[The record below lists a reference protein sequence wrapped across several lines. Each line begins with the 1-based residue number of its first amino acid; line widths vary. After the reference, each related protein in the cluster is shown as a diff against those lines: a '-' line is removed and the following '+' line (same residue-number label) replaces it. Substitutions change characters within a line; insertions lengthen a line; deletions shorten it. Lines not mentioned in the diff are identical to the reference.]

1 MMFVLKNF
9 ENPKV
14 ESQTEPKEL
23 FWREEILLLIEA
35 IHFYPGILRM
45 SGMDEDL
52 ELVWP
57 DSFSLEMGKSRTEK
71 GEA

>member
-1 MMFVLKNF
+1 M
-9 ENPKV
+9 
-14 ESQTEPKEL
+14 
-23 FWREEILLLIEA
+23 LLIEA